1 MAFPTNPT
9 NGQQATVNGVIYVYS
24 NTIPAWTVAT
34 NTGSNL
40 SANNVTVTTT
50 TNTAALSASGNITA
64 GNVSAT
70 TITSTNGVIFN
81 GTYITA
87 NLTVAANVNAFSVGP
102 VTTANN
108 VQVVV
113 SSGQRWVII

>member
-9 NGQQATVNGVIYVYS
+9 NGQQATVNGVIYIYS

-40 SANNVTVTTT
+40 SANNVTVTTA
-50 TNTAALSASGNITA
+50 TNTATLSASGNIVA
-64 GNVSAT
+64 GNISAT
-70 TITSTNGVIFN
+70 TVTSTNGVILN

-87 NLTVAANVNAFSVGP
+87 NLTVVANVNAISVGP
-102 VTTANN
+102 VITANG
-108 VQVVV
+108 VQFTVTP
-113 SSGQRWVII
+113 GQRWVII